1 MNIVF
6 VGDNI
11 KNQESLPLYGVG
23 PYLIGSML
31 SISVLG
37 IILSH
42 YNLIPV
48 FKYDSLN
55 WLLIGLAIVL
65 ILDAAFLWLA
75 AVRISNITKKIENG
89 ELVTDGVYALVRHPI
104 YSAWLQLC
112 TALILLVLP
121 VIFWIVLSVA
131 MAKTEEMWLM
141 EKFGNDYVLY
151 AQTTNR
157 FIPFTRLR

>member
-75 AVRISNITKKIENG
+75 AVRISNITKKLKMVNWLQMESMRWFAIRYIQHGCN
-89 ELVTDGVYALVRHPI
+89 YALP
-104 YSAWLQLC
+104 
-112 TALILLVLP
+112 
-121 VIFWIVLSVA
+121 
-131 MAKTEEMWLM
+131 
-141 EKFGNDYVLY
+141 
-151 AQTTNR
+151 
-157 FIPFTRLR
+157 